1 MRSLCSPVST
11 VRTAL
16 LSSPMRLCLV
26 SSHHDSI
33 VALWVG
39 ETTVTSAL
47 RNAKRL
53 AALKHSEGFWCGR
66 IRGPVWF
73 LLADEIQRA
82 LQFQLELCAFGQVDL
97 LAAPGFHQVGF
108 QRSQCRAFRGLFLVL
123 VFYAVHRAH
132 GGARGCRLCGVF
144 LCAAAA
150 FDHAFLNRAG
160 LDAVIARHG
169 SNFCNDWQL
178 AE

>member
-1 MRSLCSPVST
+1 LCSPVST

-53 AALKHSEGFWCGR
+53 AALDHSG
-66 IRGPVWF
+66 V
-73 LLADEIQRA
+73 
-82 LQFQLELCAFGQVDL
+82 LC
-97 LAAPGFHQVGF
+97 
-108 QRSQCRAFRGLFLVL
+108 
-123 VFYAVHRAH
+123 
-132 GGARGCRLCGVF
+132 
-144 LCAAAA
+144 
-150 FDHAFLNRAG
+150 FD
-160 LDAVIARHG
+160 
-169 SNFCNDWQL
+169 
-178 AE
+178 